1 MSLTAIVLLLI
12 SACTH
17 AGWNFLGKRQNPTAA
32 FFLLANTVGVLCVLP
47 ILPFYLDRI
56 PLIPVSVWRFLVL
69 TGFFLAAYLTAL
81 AGAYRSGDMSI
92 AYPLARSSPVI
103 VVTIVTIFLGKGHEV
118 GVWCIVGIIL
128 VVSGCFMLP
137 MKAFRDFH
145 LQNYLNLCCLLA
157 VLAAIGTAGY
167 TIVDDEALRRLRG
180 LPGAPFSP
188 VDATLMYV
196 VLEGISTSLWMGA
209 FVVFSAR
216 ERRSFVDILRTSKGQ
231 ASLTGIGIYLTY
243 TLVLMSMAYVRNVS
257 YVAAFRQ
264 LSIPL
269 GAVFGIVLL
278 KEPRYLPKVV
288 GVAVIFVGLVLVG
301 VG

>member
-1 MSLTAIVLLLI
+1 MSLTAIVLLLV

-17 AGWNFLGKRQNPTAA
+17 AGWNFLGKRQHPRAA

-47 ILPFYLDRI
+47 ILPFYWDRI
-56 PLIPVSVWRFLVL
+56 TLVPTSVWRFLVL
-69 TGFFLAAYLTAL
+69 TGFFLAAYLIAL
-81 AGAYRSGDMSI
+81 AGAYRTGDMSV

-103 VVTIVTIFLGKGHEV
+103 VVVIVTIFLGRSHQV
-118 GVWCIVGIIL
+118 GLGCVIGIVL

-137 MKAFRDFH
+137 MREFTDFR

-157 VLAAIGTAGY
+157 FLAAVGTAGY
-167 TIVDDEALRRLRG
+167 TIVDDEALRRLRQ
-180 LPGAPFSP
+180 LPGTPLNP
-188 VDATLMYV
+188 VDATLIYM
-196 VLEGISTSLWMGA
+196 VLEGISTSLWMGV
-209 FVVFSAR
+209 FVVFGAR
-216 ERRSFVDILRTSKGQ
+216 ERKSLLDILRTSKAQ
-231 ASLTGIGIYLTY
+231 ALLTGIGIYLTY
-243 TLVLMSMAYVRNVS
+243 GLVLASMAYVRNVS

-269 GAVFGIVLL
+269 GALFGMVLL
-278 KEPRYLPKVV
+278 REPRYLPKVA